1 MTCRQIYVSSDAP
14 VFGQCDWLILVWA
27 PHFVDS
33 GAFDRAI
40 KTANG
45 GRGVPK
51 GVAILSLRDPNL
63 STEEMTNEPA
73 IQYLLERLPP
83 SVTKT
88 VFLSVNV
95 RGTCH
100 IARSITGADKNW
112 EACSSLEADALVQ
125 LSKRAGL
132 MAIVDEAGARIIQP
146 APKGHAFSKP
156 SGRVSNY
163 FLRADGCLDD
173 STNAYFLAF
182 CLLDRIDHWQQRH
195 PGQTLSVIYI
205 DSMAISPIAFAIGLL
220 LDALRT
226 DNTPRTASRPAVQS
240 FHSYDG
246 LENISPQP
254 NPDCSLCLISAS
266 SATGLALRW
275 QERFAIDESATITL
289 FSFQADSEESPVLFR
304 LEKPADFNESN
315 GGRKQLVRVVG
326 ESFMYESAAS
336 RAVMVRQPH
345 APKNLKNIAHFLA
358 KDAFRIAEPRGDDD
372 TSRAVHV
379 AGSTAIELEGFDKW
393 LALQVDQWSPRQVR
407 AIIHLNDEGST
418 ALGQRVAS
426 LLGVTTVYSQR
437 DIDALE
443 GAIGG
448 AIVICAA
455 AIQSGN
461 DLLALSRALRPIHD
475 KAARLTI
482 IGYAVPDSNA
492 SFSRLKNDLSKGG
505 DNNYQIRERSVFP
518 VASRP
523 IESSFR
529 MELDIWQAV
538 LIASETTDDDKI
550 IIRERI
556 SQISKGLRGDQCI
569 LSRDESPLK
578 VQPGF
583 VFWPKRED
591 VTPHSQA
598 EALVTIGVVLQHLR
612 ESHDI
617 KPEDSLAASSL
628 QHVILD
634 AGVFARFNDGLL
646 QAAFL
651 RCAYDEEL
659 DYSHDRGMSQQI
671 TRMLLDGFSYPN
683 APRADCLC
691 ELVLAILIGRLQLHK
706 DDLTMLTKS
715 SLVAPTT
722 TRLRLLVRQFRLKL
736 DAKIAIKP

>member
-1 MTCRQIYVSSDAP
+1 MTCRQIYVSANEP

-40 KTANG
+40 KAANA

-63 STEEMTNEPA
+63 LPENVRNEPA

-83 SVTKT
+83 SVAKT
-88 VFLSVNV
+88 VFLTVNV
-95 RGTCH
+95 QGKCH
-100 IARSITGADKNW
+100 TAYSFEGLDKSC
-112 EACSSLEADALVQ
+112 EECDTVDANTLIE
-125 LSKRAGL
+125 LSKSSGL
-132 MAIVDEAGARIIQP
+132 KAIVDEAGARIIQP
-146 APKGHAFSKP
+146 APKGHSFSKP

-195 PGQTLSVIYI
+195 PGQALSVIYI
-205 DSMAISPIAFAIGLL
+205 DSMAIAPIAFAAGML
-220 LDALRT
+220 LDTLRT
-226 DNTPRTASRPAVQS
+226 DATLSTAPRPAVQS

-246 LENISPQP
+246 LERISPQP

-266 SATGLALRW
+266 SATSLALRW
-275 QERFAIDESATITL
+275 RERFVTDESAAITV
-289 FSFQADSEESPVLFR
+289 FSFQADSEESPVLFQ
-304 LEKPADFNESN
+304 LKKPADFNESD

-345 APKNLKNIAHFLA
+345 APKNLKDIAHFLG
-358 KDAFRIAEPRGDDD
+358 KDAFRIFEPRGDDD
-372 TSRAVHV
+372 TRRAVHI
-379 AGSTAIELEGFDKW
+379 AGNTAIELERFNEW
-393 LALQVDQWSPRQVR
+393 LGLQVDQWSPRQVT

-418 ALGQRVAS
+418 ALGKRVAS
-426 LLGVTTVYSQR
+426 LLNVATVYSQH

-443 GAIGG
+443 DTIAGAI
-448 AIVICAA
+448 IICAA

-475 KAARLTI
+475 NAARLTI
-482 IGYAVPDSNA
+482 IGYAVPESNA
-492 SFSRLKNDLSKGG
+492 SFSRLKSDLSKGG
-505 DNNYQIRERSVFP
+505 KNNYQIRERSVFP

-529 MELDIWQAV
+529 MESDIWHAA
-538 LIASETTDDDKI
+538 LIDVETSDDDKI
-550 IIRERI
+550 IIRQRI
-556 SQISKGLRGDQCI
+556 SQISNGLRANQCV
-569 LSRDESPLK
+569 LSRDEKSLE

-583 VFWPKRED
+583 VFWPKRD
-591 VTPHSQA
+591 GVTPHNQA
-598 EALVTIGVVLQHLR
+598 ETLVTIGVVLQHLR

-683 APRADCLC
+683 APRADFLC
-691 ELVLAILIGRLQLHK
+691 ELVLAIVIGRLQLHK
-706 DDLTMLTKS
+706 DDLATLTKS
-715 SLVAPTT
+715 PSVAASTP
-722 TRLRLLVRQFRLKL
+722 RLRLLVRQFQLKL
-736 DAKIAIKP
+736 GTKISSKT

>member
-1 MTCRQIYVSSDAP
+1 MTCRQIYVSSDVP

-40 KTANG
+40 KTANA

-63 STEEMTNEPA
+63 LPENVSDDLA
-73 IQYLLERLPP
+73 IQFLLERLPS
-83 SVTKT
+83 SVAKT
-88 VFLSVNV
+88 VFLTVNA

-100 IARSITGADKNW
+100 FAYCVTGSDKNC
-112 EACSSLEADALVQ
+112 EACDCLEGDVLVQ

-132 MAIVDEAGARIIQP
+132 EAIVNEAGARIIQP
-146 APKGHAFSKP
+146 APKGHSFSKP

-163 FLRADGCLDD
+163 FLRADGCLDE

-205 DSMAISPIAFAIGLL
+205 DSMAIAPIAFAIGHLL
-220 LDALRT
+220 NALRT
-226 DNTPRTASRPAVQS
+226 DDTPSTSLRAAVQS

-254 NPDCSLCLISAS
+254 NPDCSVCLISAS

-275 QERFAIDESATITL
+275 QQRFAIDESATITL

-304 LEKPADFNESN
+304 LKKPADFNESD

-345 APKNLKNIAHFLA
+345 APKNLDAVAHFLG
-358 KDAFRIAEPRGDDD
+358 KDTFRLFERRGDGD
-372 TSRAVHV
+372 TRRAVHI
-379 AGSTAIELEGFDKW
+379 AGSTAIKLKEFSQW
-393 LALQVDQWSPRQVR
+393 LGMQVEQWSPRKVA
-407 AIIHLNDEGST
+407 AIVHLNDKGST
-418 ALGQRVAS
+418 
-426 LLGVTTVYSQR
+426 LLGRRVSRLLNVATRYSQK
-437 DIDALE
+437 DIDAFE
-443 GAIGG
+443 GSIVGG
-448 AIVICAA
+448 IVICAA

-475 KAARLTI
+475 KSARLTI

-492 SFSRLKNDLSKGG
+492 SFSRLKSDLSKGG
-505 DNNYQIRERSVFP
+505 KNNYQIRERAVFP
-518 VASRP
+518 VASSP

-529 MELDIWQAV
+529 MESDMWHTA
-538 LIASETTDDDKI
+538 LIDADTTDDDKI
-550 IIRERI
+550 IIRKRI
-556 SQISKGLRGDQCI
+556 SQISNGLRGNQCV
-569 LSRDESPLK
+569 LSRNETTLL

-583 VFWPKRED
+583 VFWPSWNGK
-591 VTPHSQA
+591 TPHTQA
-598 EALVTIGVVLQHLR
+598 EALVTVGVVLQHLR

-617 KPEDSLAASSL
+617 KPEDSLAGSSL

-691 ELVLAILIGRLQLHK
+691 ELVLAIVIGRLQLHK
-706 DDLTMLTKS
+706 DDLAILINSPLAT
-715 SLVAPTT
+715 APTS
-722 TRLRLLVRQFRLKL
+722 RLRLLIRQFRLKI
-736 DAKIAIKP
+736 DEKTAMRA

>member
-1 MTCRQIYVSSDAP
+1 MTCRQIYVSSNAP

-40 KTANG
+40 KMANA

-51 GVAILSLRDPNL
+51 GIVILSLRDPNL
-63 STEEMTNEPA
+63 TSEAARNEPA

-88 VFLSVNV
+88 VFLTVNV
-95 RGTCH
+95 RGACH
-100 IARSITGADKNW
+100 IAYSITEAGKNW
-112 EACSSLEADALVQ
+112 DACSVLEADALVQ
-125 LSKRAGL
+125 LSKHAGL
-132 MAIVDEAGARIIQP
+132 TAIVDEAGARIVQP

-182 CLLDRIDHWQQRH
+182 CLLDRIEHWQQRH
-195 PGQTLSVIYI
+195 PRQTLSVIYI
-205 DSMAISPIAFAIGLL
+205 DSMAIAPIAFAIGLL

-226 DNTPRTASRPAVQS
+226 DNVPRSALRPAVQS

-246 LENISPQP
+246 LDNISPQP

-266 SATGLALRW
+266 SATGLSLRW

-304 LEKPADFNESN
+304 LKKPADFNESN

-336 RAVMVRQPH
+336 LAVMVRQPH
-345 APKNLKNIAHFLA
+345 APKNLKNIAHFLG
-358 KDAFRIAEPRGDDD
+358 KDAFRLVEPRGDDD
-372 TSRAVHV
+372 TPRAVHV
-379 AGSTAIELEGFDKW
+379 AGRTAIDLEGFDKW
-393 LALQVDQWSPRQVR
+393 LALQVDQWSPRQVK
-407 AIIHLNDEGST
+407 AVIHLNDDGST
-418 ALGQRVAS
+418 TLGQRVAK

-437 DIDALE
+437 DIDALQI
-443 GAIGG
+443 AIGG

-482 IGYAVPDSNA
+482 IGYAVPDSHA
-492 SFSRLKNDLSKGG
+492 SFSRLKSDLSKGG
-505 DNNYQIRERSVFP
+505 DNNYQIRERAVFP

-523 IESSFR
+523 LESSFR
-529 MELDIWQAV
+529 MESDIWHTA
-538 LIASETTDDDKI
+538 LIDAETTDDEKA
-550 IIRERI
+550 IIRERL
-556 SQISKGLRGDQCI
+556 SQISKGLSGNQCV
-569 LSRDESPLK
+569 LSRDGKPLE
-578 VQPGF
+578 VQLGF
-583 VFWPKRED
+583 VFWPSWNGLI
-591 VTPHSQA
+591 PHSQA

-671 TRMLLDGFSYPN
+671 TRMLLDGFSFPN

-691 ELVLAILIGRLQLHK
+691 ELVLAIVIGRMQLHK
-706 DDLTMLTKS
+706 DDLAMLAKS
-715 SLVAPTT
+715 PLVAPTT
-722 TRLRLLVRQFRLKL
+722 ILLRLLIQQFRLKL
-736 DAKIAIKP
+736 DANTAIKL